1 MHHPATA
8 FNVET
13 VEHKNIKFQVWDLA
27 GQKGIRPY
35 WRSYYP
41 DTKSIIF
48 VIDSTDKEKLATAK
62 EELLLI
68 LEEEELKGVPLLVFA
83 NKQDLPGALNQGEII
98 GEMGLANS
106 KNRQW
111 AVYACSA
118 KSGAGLEEGMG
129 WLVDIINNTTN

>member
-1 MHHPATA
+1 VAPTTA

-13 VEHKNIKFQVWDLA
+13 VEHKNVKFQVWDLA

-41 DTKSIIF
+41 DTKAVVF
-48 VIDSTDKEKLATAK
+48 VIDATDREKLATAK

-68 LEEEELKGVPLLVFA
+68 LEEEELKGVPVLVFA
-83 NKQDLPGALNQGEII
+83 NKQDLPKPLTQAEII
-98 GEMGLANS
+98 EEMGLTNT

-111 AVYACSA
+111 AVHPSSA
-118 KSGAGLEEGMG
+118 LTGEGIENGMS
-129 WLVDIINNTTN
+129 WLVDVINTPPA